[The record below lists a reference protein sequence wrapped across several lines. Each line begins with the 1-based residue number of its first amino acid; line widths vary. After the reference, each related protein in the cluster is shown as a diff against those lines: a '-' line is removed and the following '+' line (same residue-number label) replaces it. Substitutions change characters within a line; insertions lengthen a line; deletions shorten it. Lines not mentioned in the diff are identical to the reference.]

1 MGDRSNNTKP
11 TNVNKLYSSALK
23 PTSSQRK
30 SGRTPTLHKLHT
42 KTVQGSSVASP
53 LDLLLENI
61 SQDEE
66 TTKKAIEVILGK
78 PSSKNFIT
86 EHISAE
92 IIKLQTEVKSM
103 NSRIDEMEQYSRG
116 NCLKLSGICEEGSTE
131 NTDEMVLKIV
141 NRLVHSDHEQII
153 GLQSID
159 RTHRVGR
166 QKKDGKLRDIMVKFC
181 SYRIR
186 TLVYANKRNLKSHNK
201 NPSIK
206 SRIFIN
212 EALTRQCI
220 EIYNEAR
227 KLVREDLIN
236 SVWTYDGK
244 IILKLRSDRKITITS
259 DEEFKQLLLQ
269 LGPETVSTVTVISTP
284 VSQA

>member
-1 MGDRSNNTKP
+1 VDVSKND
-11 TNVNKLYSSALK
+11 L
-23 PTSSQRK
+23 SQ
-30 SGRTPTLHKLHT
+30 
-42 KTVQGSSVASP
+42 

-66 TTKKAIEVILGK
+66 TTKKAIEIILGK
-78 PSSKNFIT
+78 PSFKNFIT

-92 IIKLQTEVKSM
+92 IIKLQTEVKSL
-103 NSRIDEMEQYSRG
+103 NSRVDEMEQYSRR
-116 NCLKLSGICEEGSTE
+116 NCLKFSGICEEGSRE
-131 NTDEMVLKIV
+131 NTDEMVLNIV
-141 NRLVHSDHEQII
+141 NRLVLSDHEQKI
-153 GLQSID
+153 GLESID

-166 QKKDGKLRDIMVKFC
+166 QRKDGKPRDIIVKFC

-186 TLVYANKRNLKSHNK
+186 ALVYANKRNLKSHNK
-201 NPSIK
+201 NPSSK

-212 EALTRQCI
+212 EALTRQRS

-227 KLVREDLIN
+227 KLVREDSIN
-236 SVWTYDGK
+236 SAWTYDGK
-244 IILKLRSDRKITITS
+244 IIVKLKNDRKITITS

-269 LGPETVSTVTVISTP
+269 LGPEPMSTMTSTP